1 MNQLCF
7 CPADNLPI
15 SSVVSLDLWFIDSV
29 QKVGNLHLMKL
40 TIFQSLFGIFFL
52 TAVQSIDAS
61 IISLNFDSLPAVDLL
76 AGTPVS
82 SGSQLHDQF
91 LSTYGVS
98 FSSASQSD
106 YVAVVRL
113 GAGATS
119 GANGI
124 GSVDDAG
131 QVRYTVPLEIA
142 FFDPA
147 NPSTLATTD
156 FISIKGDND
165 ATNPGTFILLTAF
178 DQHGNEIGSQY
189 ALDGGGTT
197 LSLSIPGIHSVVLT
211 QTIQPGDN
219 VAFDDLIFNKPVAI
233 PEASSLVLISFIV
246 LGAVLVRSRTSNA
259 RAAAPDNRVLR
270 TSR

>member
-1 MNQLCF
+1 M
-7 CPADNLPI
+7 
-15 SSVVSLDLWFIDSV
+15 
-29 QKVGNLHLMKL
+29 
-40 TIFQSLFGIFFL
+40 FGIVFL
-52 TAVQSIDAS
+52 TAVESIDAS

-91 LSTYGVS
+91 LATYGVS
-98 FSSASQSD
+98 FSSDSQAN

-113 GAGATS
+113 GPGATS
-119 GANGI
+119 GVNGI

-131 QVRYTVPLEIA
+131 LVRYTVPLEIA
-142 FFDPA
+142 FFNPA
-147 NPSTLATTD
+147 NPSNLATTD

-165 ATNPGTFILLTAF
+165 ATNPGTFILMTAF
-178 DQHGNEIGSQY
+178 DQHGNEIGSEY

-233 PEASSLVLISFIV
+233 PEASSFVLISFTV
-246 LGAVLVRSRTSNA
+246 LGAVLVRNRISIGRT
-259 RAAAPDNRVLR
+259 AALDKWVVR